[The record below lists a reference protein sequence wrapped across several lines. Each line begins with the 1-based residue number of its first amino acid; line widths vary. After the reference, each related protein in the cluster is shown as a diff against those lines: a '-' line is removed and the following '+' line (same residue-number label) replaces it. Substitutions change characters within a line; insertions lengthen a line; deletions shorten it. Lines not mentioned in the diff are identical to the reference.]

1 LERRLQYILLE
12 AKTEGDKTMKGN
24 LLSGQG
30 TRSLDSIM
38 DFSALGDELERYKV
52 LPKLMNLY
60 EGINGF
66 FDSKFESYWEEQTGL
81 PWKEG
86 GKL

>member
-1 LERRLQYILLE
+1 MERRLQYVLLE

-30 TRSLDSIM
+30 ASSLDSIM
-38 DFSALGDELERYKV
+38 DLSGLGDEVERYKV